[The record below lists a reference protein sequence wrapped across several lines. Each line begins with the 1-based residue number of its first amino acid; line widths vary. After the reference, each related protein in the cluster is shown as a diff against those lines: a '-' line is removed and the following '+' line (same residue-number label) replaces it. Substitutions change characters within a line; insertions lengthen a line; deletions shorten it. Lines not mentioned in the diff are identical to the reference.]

1 MKVDVIGHLAIG
13 PDLDADLAAG
23 FGGPVAI
30 EGVVVVAEEDPLAP
44 VASLSHVMRDAWK
57 DNSRDT
63 GHASGG
69 ISQPGV
75 FAKTGVSP

>member
-13 PDLDADLAAG
+13 PDLDAELAAG
-23 FGGPVAI
+23 LSQPVAI
-30 EGVVVVAEEDPLAP
+30 EGAVVVAEEDTLAP
-44 VASLSHVMRDAWK
+44 VASLGHVMRDARK
-57 DNSRDT
+57 DDARDT

-75 FAKTGVSP
+75 FAKTGMSP